1 MSDHNIEHGDVEALA
16 AILESERVAHCRKR
30 GLCFGLFLFSLVMLV
45 FAVVIFGVVFV
56 IATNNNV
63 SMDQWLPTLQL
74 LPPLSAAVVGFF
86 GSWWASQNCIN
97 SIERTLFAARAGRVK
112 LFASFLQNLQCTDK
126 KKRQVWMDMAASL
139 VG

>member
-1 MSDHNIEHGDVEALA
+1 MSDHIDHGDVEALA
-16 AILESERVAHCRKR
+16 AILESERIAHCRKR

-74 LPPLSAAVVGFF
+74 LPPLRRRWSAFLEAG
-86 GSWWASQNCIN
+86 GPRRTASIR
-97 SIERTLFAARAGRVK
+97 SSA
-112 LFASFLQNLQCTDK
+112 
-126 KKRQVWMDMAASL
+126 
-139 VG
+139 